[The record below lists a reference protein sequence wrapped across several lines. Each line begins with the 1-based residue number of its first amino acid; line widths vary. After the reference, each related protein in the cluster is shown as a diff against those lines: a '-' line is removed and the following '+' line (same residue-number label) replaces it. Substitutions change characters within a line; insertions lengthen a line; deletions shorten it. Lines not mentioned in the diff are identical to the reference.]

1 MNASFPWWTFLL
13 SLRKEQRIWLVT
25 FFVLCLLLLQLHSFL
40 TNSCVS
46 NTLSFFLVF
55 DTLKLPHSWFLIH
68 QLSVADDG
76 RNIPP
81 SFRVKFCSASHG
93 SNSCSLCI
101 IWWFVFDLFA
111 NTLWAALTLLPKLL
125 IWSMSTIFEALQ
137 FTPHLKGVLARVVPI
152 LGNVRDIHRPI
163 FANGNRP
170 QNFLCSNR
178 SNRAFSCSLLAK

>member
-1 MNASFPWWTFLL
+1 MLLFLDGHFSCHWEKNKGFGSLPFLYYVYFCCSCTVFWQIAVCPTLFL
-13 SLRKEQRIWLVT
+13 S
-25 FFVLCLLLLQLHSFL
+25 
-40 TNSCVS
+40 
-46 NTLSFFLVF
+46 
-55 DTLKLPHSWFLIH
+55 SWFLILWSFPILSLIL

-137 FTPHLKGVLARVVPI
+137 FTPHLKGVLAQVVPI

-170 QNFLCSNR
+170 QNFLWSNIIR
-178 SNRAFSCSLLAK
+178 SAFSCSLLAK